1 MLRKFE
7 SYPTGRIYLQ
17 AFILAKKGFEVL
29 YGSNFTDGRGISF
42 LARGFL
48 TESSILQAFPIVRA
62 VLPQIFQLCER
73 ELQKNPC
80 FFEGLVIS
88 FALQPVVEQFS
99 LESDNLDLKKVMCI
113 NNLIHLIQE
122 AEPNRIPAEDPF
134 KFDEDYGS
142 WLHVLYALL
151 GGLLI
156 VAETFEKAA
165 EAFEHSLECCPS
177 YFDSKRGLGY
187 CLMKLHDSYVGT
199 ITKELSE
206 ESSEV
211 VSMKI
216 SKYESWTQKELR
228 DGAEKILKEYL
239 AEAPTCWKTYPNVCY
254 YLAHI
259 FKYDNLK
266 QFRKYYELGQDA
278 EERRL
283 SFLNPLRLPLK
294 DELLAIYQQHSNAS
308 IRCGNSA
315 CTKKVEESKLKFCT
329 QCRITKYC
337 SK

>member
-29 YGSNFTDGRGISF
+29 YESNFTDGRGISL
-42 LARGFL
+42 LAHGYL
-48 TESSILQAFPIVRA
+48 TENSILQAFPIEFA
-62 VLPQIFQLCER
+62 ILPQIFQLCEK

-88 FALQPVVEQFS
+88 FALQPVVEQLS
-99 LESDNLDLKKVMCI
+99 SDSSKLDCKKVMCI
-113 NNLIHLIQE
+113 KNLIHLIQE
-122 AEPNRIPAEDPF
+122 AEPNRTPAEDPF
-134 KFDEDYGS
+134 KFDEDCSS
-142 WLHVLYALL
+142 WLHVLYWLL
-151 GGLLI
+151 GGLYGI
-156 VAETFEKAA
+156 AGAYEEAA

-177 YFDSKRGLGY
+177 FFDSKRGLGY
-187 CLMKLHDSYVGT
+187 YLMMLHDSYVGS
-199 ITKELSE
+199 ITKESSK

-278 EERRL
+278 EARRL

-315 CTKKVEESKLKFCT
+315 CTKKVEESKLKLCT

>member
-29 YGSNFTDGRGISF
+29 YESNFTDGRGISL
-42 LARGFL
+42 LAHGYL
-48 TESSILQAFPIVRA
+48 TENSILQAFPTEFAI
-62 VLPQIFQLCER
+62 LPQIFQLCEK

-80 FFEGLVIS
+80 FFESLVIS
-88 FALQPVVEQFS
+88 FALQPLAEQFS
-99 LESDNLDLKKVMCI
+99 CDSIKLDRKKVMCI
-113 NNLIHLIQE
+113 ENLIHLIQE
-122 AEPNRIPAEDPF
+122 AEPNRTPAEDPF
-134 KFDEDYGS
+134 KFDEDYSS

-151 GGLLI
+151 GAHLI
-156 VAETFEKAA
+156 VAEVFEKAA

-177 YFDSKRGLGY
+177 DFDSKRGLGY
-187 CLMKLHDSYVGT
+187 CLMKLHDCYVGS
-199 ITKELSE
+199 IRR
-206 ESSEV
+206 ESSKESIDIV
-211 VSMKI
+211 PMKM
-216 SKYESWTQKELR
+216 SKYKSWTQRELR

-239 AEAPTCWKTYPNVCY
+239 AEAPSCWKTYPNVCY

-278 EERRL
+278 EAKRL
-283 SFLNPLRLPLK
+283 PFLNPLRLPLK
-294 DELLAIYQQHSNAS
+294 DELLATYQQHSHAS

>member
-1 MLRKFE
+1 MLSKFD

-17 AFILAKKGFEVL
+17 AFTLAKKGIEVL
-29 YGSNFTDGRGISF
+29 YESNFTDRRGISL
-42 LARGFL
+42 LAHGYL
-48 TESSILQAFPIVRA
+48 TENSILQAFPFEYAI
-62 VLPQIFQLCER
+62 LPRIFQLCEK

-99 LESDNLDLKKVMCI
+99 FESDNLDRKKVMCI

-122 AEPNRIPAEDPF
+122 AGPNRTPAEDPF

-151 GGLLI
+151 GALLI
-156 VAETFEKAA
+156 VAEAFEKAA

-187 CLMKLHDSYVGT
+187 CLMKLHDSYVGS
-199 ITKELSE
+199 ITKDSSK

-278 EERRL
+278 ETRRL

>member
-1 MLRKFE
+1 MLSKFD

-17 AFILAKKGFEVL
+17 AFTLAKKGIEVL
-29 YGSNFTDGRGISF
+29 YESNFTDRRGISL
-42 LARGFL
+42 LAHGYL
-48 TESSILQAFPIVRA
+48 TENSILQAFPFEYAI
-62 VLPQIFQLCER
+62 LPRIFQLCEK

-88 FALQPVVEQFS
+88 FALQPVVEQLS
-99 LESDNLDLKKVMCI
+99 SESRKLDRKEIMCI
-113 NNLIHLIQE
+113 KNLIHLIQE
-122 AEPNRIPAEDPF
+122 AKPNRTPAEDPF
-134 KFDEDYGS
+134 KFDEDCSS
-142 WLHVLYALL
+142 WLHVLYSLL
-151 GGLLI
+151 GGLYGI
-156 VAETFEKAA
+156 AGAYGKAA

-187 CLMKLHDSYVGT
+187 YLMMLHDSYVGS
-199 ITKELSE
+199 ITKESSK

-278 EERRL
+278 EARRL

-308 IRCGNSA
+308 IRCRNSA
-315 CTKKVEESKLKFCT
+315 CTKKVEESKLKLCT

>member
-1 MLRKFE
+1 M
-7 SYPTGRIYLQ
+7 
-17 AFILAKKGFEVL
+17 KK
-29 YGSNFTDGRGISF
+29 S
-42 LARGFL
+42 
-48 TESSILQAFPIVRA
+48 
-62 VLPQIFQLCER
+62 C
-73 ELQKNPC
+73 QKNPC

-99 LESDNLDLKKVMCI
+99 VESNNLDRKKVMCI

-122 AEPNRIPAEDPF
+122 AEPANRTPAEDPF
-134 KFDEDYGS
+134 KFDENYSG
-142 WLHVLYALL
+142 WVHVLYALL

-156 VAETFEKAA
+156 VAKAYEKAA

-177 YFDSKRGLGY
+177 NFDSKRGLGY
-187 CLMKLHDSYVGT
+187 CLMKLHDSYVGL
-199 ITKELSE
+199 ITKQSSM
-206 ESSEV
+206 ESSQFV
-211 VSMKI
+211 PMKI

-239 AEAPTCWKTYPNVCY
+239 AEAPSCWKTYPYVCY

-278 EERRL
+278 EARTL
-283 SFLNPLRLPLK
+283 PFLNPLRLPLK

-315 CTKKVEESKLKFCT
+315 CTKNVEESKLKFCT
-329 QCRITKYC
+329 QCRIIKYC